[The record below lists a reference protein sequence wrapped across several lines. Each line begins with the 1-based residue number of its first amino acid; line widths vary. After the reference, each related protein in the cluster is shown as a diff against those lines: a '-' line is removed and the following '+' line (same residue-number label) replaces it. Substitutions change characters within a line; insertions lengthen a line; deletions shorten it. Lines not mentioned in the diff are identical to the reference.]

1 MSKARPEMQPC
12 AHRMR
17 LRPLPAAVLMLSG
30 LLPALASAQEEG
42 GASST
47 GTRVVPRLSVTQTV
61 TDNLRLQGDDQ
72 RDAASI
78 TTVSPGLVA
87 SSRSG
92 MLRGTLDYSLDGV
105 VYAKTEQ
112 KNQLQHRLNTRG
124 TAELIDATL
133 FLDVQ
138 GNISRQSVSAFGLQS
153 PDSQLQT
160 GNQIEVRSLSVSP
173 YWRTRLPAQMSME
186 LRGDFQARDTRSS
199 SDGDVREQGGSLLI
213 NGPQGRA
220 LTWGLQA
227 STRRVDF
234 RRTGDSGNSSAT
246 GQLNWRPDVDWT
258 LGLSAGY
265 ERSDYELGSTSSSAT
280 YGLKL
285 GWTPSAR
292 TTLAA
297 DWQRH
302 SYGNG
307 HNLSL
312 QHRMSRLV
320 LRVSSVQSVSTSA
333 SQIGQLSNYE
343 LFNLQ
348 FSALEPDAIKRDQLV
363 RAALQALGLSADA
376 ITGSGFLS
384 NSVMLQKRNE
394 ASLAYQGQRLT
405 LTVAYSDSNSRAL
418 SELQASGS
426 DDFSS
431 SSRVKLR
438 GVNVSLAYRITP
450 LSTGTLSYSQQHN
463 RGDGS
468 VLGSELRA
476 LTANWTARMGQNSD
490 LTLGLRHTRS
500 EAQLNAYRENA
511 LFAQWT
517 QRF

>member
-1 MSKARPEMQPC
+1 MRSC
-12 AHRMR
+12 AHNLR
-17 LRPLPAAVLMLSG
+17 LRPLPAAVLLLGG
-30 LLPALASAQEEG
+30 LLPGLASAQEEG
-42 GASST
+42 GASS
-47 GTRVVPRLSVTQTV
+47 GTRITPRLSVTQTL
-61 TDNLRLQGDDQ
+61 TDNLRLQGDEQ

-78 TTVSPGLVA
+78 TTVSPGLLA

-105 VYAKTEQ
+105 VYTKTEQ

-124 TAELIDATL
+124 TAELIDAAL
-133 FLDVQ
+133 FVDVQ

-160 GNQIEVRSLSVSP
+160 GNQTEVRSLSVSP
-173 YWRTRLPAQMSME
+173 YWRASLPAQMSMQ
-186 LRGDFQARDTRSS
+186 LRGDFQARDTRGS
-199 SDGDVREQGGSLLI
+199 SDGDVREQGGSLNI

-227 STRRVDF
+227 YTRRVDF
-234 RRTGDSGNSSAT
+234 RRTGDSGNSTAT
-246 GQLNWRPDVDWT
+246 GQLNWQPDVDWT
-258 LGLSAGY
+258 LGASAGY

-285 GWTPSAR
+285 GWTPSPR

-307 HNLSL
+307 HNFNL

-320 LRVSSVQSVSTSA
+320 LRVSSVQSISTSA
-333 SQIGQLSNYE
+333 SQSGQLSNYE

-348 FSALEPDAIKRDQLV
+348 FSALEPDATKRDQLV
-363 RAALQALGLSADA
+363 RAALQSLGLSADA
-376 ITGSGFLS
+376 ITGLGFLS

-394 ASLAYQGQRLT
+394 VSLAYQGQRLT
-405 LTVAYSDSNSRAL
+405 LTLAYSDSNSRAI

-426 DDFSS
+426 DDLSS
-431 SSRVKLR
+431 SSRVHLR
-438 GVNVSLAYRITP
+438 GVNLNLSYRVTP
-450 LSTGTLSYSQQHN
+450 LSTGTLGYSQQHN
-463 RGDGS
+463 RGDSGVVGS
-468 VLGSELRA
+468 QLRA
-476 LTANWTARMGQNSD
+476 LTANWTARLGQNSD